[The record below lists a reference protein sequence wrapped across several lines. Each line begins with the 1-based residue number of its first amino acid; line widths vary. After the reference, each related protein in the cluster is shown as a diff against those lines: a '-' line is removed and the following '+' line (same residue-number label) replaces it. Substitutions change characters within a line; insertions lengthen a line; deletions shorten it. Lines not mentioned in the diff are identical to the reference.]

1 MFDMHIHSTNSDGCL
16 SPSEIFS
23 KLKNEDMKGSITDH
37 DNLEYYLNSKH
48 DEFFIPG
55 IEFGLTYKNEEVHI
69 LAYFIDTYDKELLDL
84 TVKLQEDR
92 NRRIHKTVLLLSDLG
107 FSITYEEVER
117 KSKGKILSR
126 SHIGELLAE
135 KGYTESIKESFQKYL
150 NPGKPAYVDK
160 KAMDV
165 KEILRIIR
173 DNKSVSILAHPKTI
187 KDENTVIDIIKMGI
201 DGLEV
206 VNSKHQYQDVVYY
219 IHLAD
224 KYHLLKTSGS
234 DCHGKVYN
242 GKMLLGHYGMNYK
255 ALEPIIHLHQLRK
268 KGL

>member
-1 MFDMHIHSTNSDGCL
+1 
-16 SPSEIFS
+16 
-23 KLKNEDMKGSITDH
+23 MK
-37 DNLEYYLNSKH
+37 
-48 DEFFIPG
+48 
-55 IEFGLTYKNEEVHI
+55 
-69 LAYFIDTYDKELLDL
+69 
-84 TVKLQEDR
+84 
-92 NRRIHKTVLLLSDLG
+92 
-107 FSITYEEVER
+107 
-117 KSKGKILSR
+117 R
-126 SHIGELLAE
+126 SVFWPI
-135 KGYTESIKESFQKYL
+135 Q
-150 NPGKPAYVDK
+150 
-160 KAMDV
+160 
-165 KEILRIIR
+165 
-173 DNKSVSILAHPKTI
+173 KTI